1 MRRPCFFS
9 LLCALMLAAGTLRA
23 AIDTWQFENAEQK
36 DRYQT
41 LVHELR
47 CPKCAGQSIGDSNAP
62 VANDLRRVVYNQ
74 LQKGWTDAQ
83 IIDFMVDRY
92 GEFIL
97 YRPKVGGTTLL
108 LWCAP
113 FVFFAMALGT
123 IIWIARQARTRH
135 KR

>member
-1 MRRPCFFS
+1 MKRSLFFS
-9 LLCALMLAAGTLRA
+9 LLCTLMLAGGVRA

-47 CPKCAGQSIGDSNAP
+47 CPQCAGQSIGDSNAP

-74 LQKGWTDAQ
+74 LHKGWTDAQ
-83 IIDFMVDRY
+83 IIEFMVERY

-97 YRPKVGGTTLL
+97 YRPRVGGTTLL

-123 IIWIARQARTRH
+123 IIWIARQARIRP